1 MRQAILLIL
10 QLCALSAF
18 AVQAPLDWKKVQ
30 SEKEFT
36 GLAMPLR
43 QLGVW
48 RSSNGEVIVQILQMQ
63 PITDPQG
70 VWNIVGGSVSG
81 LAKAGLAPT
90 SSTVVYDTPH
100 IAFRVSGQG
109 KQENGATGPLDNY
122 FVFAASATYMVKVF
136 STSSTSDFVFTDWDF
151 GAPARDNREELSNA
165 LAQIKDRL
173 DRGAS
178 LAKPS
183 PAPSVSKEEKWESA
197 QNATDDELRSDLRV
211 WTSVV
216 GDMKAHAIN
225 AAKREGRPPPN
236 LDDELKPIYRREAN
250 NKFFNIGREE
260 RLHPGYQHELAQIAA
275 ARGEKYDGG
284 SPVYQLTYFTV
295 RYGVSLGILIFLI
308 SRWTRRVARKT
319 NLRAGQSRSA
329 YYGKLLLKMSWR
341 VALLIGLSI
350 GVVILSHLRPGLSD
364 SELQN
369 AFTITFL
376 LLILVVPAAYLLT
389 SWSQTKRMFAV
400 QPALASGGAVAP
412 GLTQTPGSSVAVA
425 NALDSISSG
434 RRPDH
439 VEIPPRER
447 DKSLDTQKRRS
458 STWWKRLFTVVEI
471 AVFVASIGVVLL
483 LLREITIGPLAF
495 ILLVPIAVA
504 HLLRLAIIY
513 VVEGKKPFS
522 RHD

>member
-1 MRQAILLIL
+1 MRQAILLSL
-10 QLCALSAF
+10 QLWALSAF
-18 AVQAPLDWKKVQ
+18 AVQAPLDWKQVQ
-30 SEKEFT
+30 GEKEFT

-48 RSSNGEVIVQILQMQ
+48 RSTNGEVIVQILQMQ

-70 VWNIVGGSVSG
+70 VWNVVGGNVSG
-81 LAKAGLAPT
+81 LTKAGLAPT

-100 IAFRVSGQG
+100 IVFRLSGQG

-122 FVFAASATYMVKVF
+122 IVFTGSATYMVKVF
-136 STSSTSDFVFTDWDF
+136 STSSISEFVFTDWDF
-151 GAPARDNREELSNA
+151 GAPARQNREELSNA

-173 DRGAS
+173 DRGVS

-216 GDMKAHAIN
+216 DDMKAHAIN

-236 LDDELKPIYRREAN
+236 LDEELKPIYRRAAN

-260 RLHPGYQHELAQIAA
+260 GLHPGYQHELAQIAA
-275 ARGEKYDGG
+275 LRGEKYRGG
-284 SPVYQLTYFTV
+284 SPEYQLAYFAA
-295 RYGVSLGILIFLI
+295 RYGVSLGLLIFLI

-319 NLRAGQSRSA
+319 DHRADQSRAA

-341 VALLIGLSI
+341 VVLLIVLSFGL
-350 GVVILSHLRPGLSD
+350 VILSHLRPGLSD
-364 SELQN
+364 SELQS
-369 AFTITFL
+369 AFAITFL

-389 SWSQTKRMFAV
+389 SWSQTKRRFAM
-400 QPALASGGAVAP
+400 QPALATGEYAVP
-412 GLTQTPGSSVAVA
+412 LPQTSGSSVAVA
-425 NALDSISSG
+425 KALDRTDSG
-434 RRPDH
+434 SRPN
-439 VEIPPRER
+439 VEMPQRER
-447 DKSLDTQKRRS
+447 DKSQDTQKRRS

-471 AVFVASIGVVLL
+471 AVFVASVGVVLL
-483 LLREITIGPLAF
+483 LLREITIGPLVF
-495 ILLVPIAVA
+495 ILLVPIALA